1 MAHHLSAVRAK
12 DTRPEWIL
20 RSALHR
26 LGFRFQLHRKDL
38 PGKPDLVLPK
48 YRAVVLVHGCF
59 WHRHIKC
66 KDASMPSTN
75 QAFWCN
81 KFTATIKRDSG
92 VLRELHAQGW
102 RTMVVWQCQLERNT
116 ISTINTVANWLAL
129 TKAAERSSLDI
140 GNTISKAALI
150 RTAAEKVRSRTRRYG
165 THEPLASPMAA
176 PKLSP

>member
-1 MAHHLSAVRAK
+1 MAHHLSTVRGK
-12 DTRPEWIL
+12 DTKPEWIL

-66 KDASMPSTN
+66 RDASTPSIN
-75 QAFWCN
+75 QEFWSN
-81 KFTATIKRDSG
+81 KFSATIKRDSR

-102 RTMVVWQCQLERNT
+102 RTMVIWECQLERNT
-116 ISTINTVANWLAL
+116 VSTINTVVNWLAL
-129 TKAAERSSLDI
+129 TKNSGGPSLDI
-140 GNTISKAALI
+140 SNTISKAALT
-150 RTAAEKVRSRTRRYG
+150 RTAAEKVRSRIRRYS
-165 THEPLASPMAA
+165 TPEPLASPA
-176 PKLSP
+176 PPSKLIS